1 MSISSIPSESDAG
14 RSNGANPYP
23 PAPRPLA
30 RKKPTIQV
38 LRKACEDCFALVEPQ
53 INAEGVHIWPF
64 HPSLP
69 VDVRFLTCDG
79 VHNVRMNR
87 HDYFEIL
94 YMCAG
99 TAEYRIQNRLVPF
112 PEGSLAVMGS
122 TLYHSLEVFP
132 DSLPTMAAL
141 FFEPDIIFREGGP
154 DSAEYL
160 TPFLLQD
167 PQFPHIVPAESGV
180 PEQVF
185 DLMRRMRAELPAV
198 TTRGRLAVKTYLK
211 MALLLLVNHY
221 SSYAGTV
228 DTFRRQ
234 RRALDRLRPLFD
246 SLDQNLDQSIQVED
260 AARICGMSESHFM
273 KFFKQATGQPLMAYL
288 NHCRVERAQALLITT
303 DKPMSEIAQEMGFC
317 DQSYFGTVFRKIVG
331 MPPATYRRRFQDGD
345 GMPAA
350 QLDHAHAPFSART
363 LCSSLDWESSHR
375 LRKLSGNELAQ
386 GVPRLPRV

>member
-1 MSISSIPSESDAG
+1 
-14 RSNGANPYP
+14 
-23 PAPRPLA
+23 
-30 RKKPTIQV
+30 
-38 LRKACEDCFALVEPQ
+38 
-53 INAEGVHIWPF
+53 
-64 HPSLP
+64 
-69 VDVRFLTCDG
+69 
-79 VHNVRMNR
+79 MNR
-87 HDYFEIL
+87 HGYFEIL

-99 TAEYRIQNRLVPF
+99 TAEYRIQNRLVQF

-122 TLYHSLEVFP
+122 TLYHSLEVYP

-180 PEQVF
+180 PGQVF
-185 DLMRRMRAELPAV
+185 ELMRRMRAELPAV
-198 TTRGRLAVKTYLK
+198 TTRNRLAVKTYLK

-246 SLDQNLDQSIQVED
+246 SLDQHLDQSIQVED
-260 AARICGMSESHFM
+260 AARMCGMSESHFM

-317 DQSYFGTVFRKIVG
+317 DQSYFGTVFRKVVG
-331 MPPATYRRRFQDGD
+331 MPPAKYRRRFQDGD
-345 GMPAA
+345 GMPAT
-350 QLDHAHAPFSART
+350 QLDHAHPPFSAK
-363 LCSSLDWESSHR
+363 SLRSQREWESSHQIHT
-375 LRKLSGNELAQ
+375 LSNGVHALAA
-386 GVPRLPRV
+386 PRTSRI